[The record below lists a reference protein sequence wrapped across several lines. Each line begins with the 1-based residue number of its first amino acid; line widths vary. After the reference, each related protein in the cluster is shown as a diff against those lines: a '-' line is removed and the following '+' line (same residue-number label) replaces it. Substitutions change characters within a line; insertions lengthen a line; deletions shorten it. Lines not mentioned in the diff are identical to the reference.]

1 MNKIQ
6 LKPFLSVFAACLPL
20 FGLQSCSEESGI
32 STPSIESVWSNM
44 STQPIEQVA
53 CAYPGQTISLRGSGF
68 SGVSVLDVNG
78 MEIDLTETQIYN
90 TNASIIIALPSDVAT
105 TTATGNAYLKVAN
118 SAGEAVY
125 EPFYVKSTSEQPVI
139 SSFSATVLTAGST
152 LRLGGSNLG
161 GATEVYLP
169 LAFDQKVKCEFDTS
183 QENSDTEVYVIV
195 PDSVSFAQGQV
206 EVVMTKTYEA
216 TGDEYVEKAYS
227 DETNFS
233 N

>member
-1 MNKIQ
+1 MNKMQ
-6 LKPFLSVFAACLPL
+6 LKTFLSACAIGLSL
-20 FGLQSCSEESGI
+20 CGLQACREETGI
-32 STPSIESVWSNM
+32 SAPSIESVWTNM

-90 TNASIIIALPSDVAT
+90 TDASIIIALPSDVAT
-105 TTATGNAYLKVAN
+105 TTDTGNAYLKVTN

-125 EPFYVKSTSEQPVI
+125 EPFYVKSTSEKPTI
-139 SSFSATVLTAGST
+139 SSFSNTVLTAGST
-152 LRLGGSNLG
+152 LRIGGSNLG

-169 LAFDQKVKCEFDTS
+169 LAYDQKVQCAFDTTQTS
-183 QENSDTEVYVIV
+183 SSTELYIIV
-195 PDSVSFAQGQV
+195 PDSVNFAQGQV

-227 DETNFS
+227 DQTNFS